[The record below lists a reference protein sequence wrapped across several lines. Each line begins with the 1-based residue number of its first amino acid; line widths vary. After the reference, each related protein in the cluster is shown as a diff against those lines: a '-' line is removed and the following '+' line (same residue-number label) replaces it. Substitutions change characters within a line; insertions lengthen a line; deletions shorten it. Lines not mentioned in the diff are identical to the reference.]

1 AETIRSELDLEIIAP
16 SSHTRQQRTAPL
28 LSSSAGTTVASVFLR
43 ADWYENSSL
52 RGSGMTTDRSTV
64 LSSLADSEGDDALF
78 ALLALQRVAGLIH
91 QLRNIDIA

>member
-1 AETIRSELDLEIIAP
+1 VQGQLGAARCRFQDRYPGRLGWASQAETIRNELDLEIIAP

-52 RGSGMTTDRSTV
+52 RGSGM
-64 LSSLADSEGDDALF
+64 
-78 ALLALQRVAGLIH
+78 
-91 QLRNIDIA
+91 